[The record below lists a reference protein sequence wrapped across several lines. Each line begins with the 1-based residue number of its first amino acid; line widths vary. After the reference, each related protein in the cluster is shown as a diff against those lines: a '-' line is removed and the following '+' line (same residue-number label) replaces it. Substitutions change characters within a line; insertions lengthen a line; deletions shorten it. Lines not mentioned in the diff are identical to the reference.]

1 MRFLEFKAHFKPFK
15 VFSIQDVKKWDSKFD
30 SRRLVEWQA
39 KNYVTKLI
47 NRWYLFSD
55 EGVDEKLLYLVAN
68 RVYSPSYVSLESALS
83 YHQLIPEGVF
93 SVTSVSTL
101 VTRSFDTPLG
111 RFVFRHLRPEL
122 FFGYQLLE
130 FDGQRIK
137 MAEPEKVILD
147 YLYLS
152 PSLIREADMKSLRLN
167 NASFIQRI
175 NVNRLENYLRLFQ
188 NKQLEKRVGCL
199 LTVLG
204 HA

>member
-30 SRRLVEWQA
+30 SRRLVEWQD

-93 SVTSVSTL
+93 SVTSVSSL

-152 PSLIREADMKSLRLN
+152 PSLVSEADMKSLRLN

-188 NKQLEKRVGCL
+188 NKQLEKRVGRL

>member
-1 MRFLEFKAHFKPFK
+1 VRFLEFKAHFKPFK

-30 SRRLVEWQA
+30 SRRLVEWQD

-93 SVTSVSTL
+93 SVTSVSSL

-152 PSLIREADMKSLRLN
+152 PSLVSEADMKSLRLN

-188 NKQLEKRVGCL
+188 NKQLEKRVGRL